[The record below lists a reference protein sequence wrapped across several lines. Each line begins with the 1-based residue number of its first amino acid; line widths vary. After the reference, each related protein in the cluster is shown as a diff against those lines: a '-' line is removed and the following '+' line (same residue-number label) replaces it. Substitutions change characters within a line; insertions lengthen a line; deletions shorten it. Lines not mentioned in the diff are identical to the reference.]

1 MITIQILRMEK
12 TKDER
17 KKIKVLKVKRAK
29 EQHLGFER
37 GPPPYY
43 QPGPTVLNFAE
54 QTGSG
59 AVTVVWSFLQVG
71 AKFKYIKSCFCLC
84 YPTTRQEMAD
94 TVITA
99 SLKLVD
105 C

>member
-1 MITIQILRMEK
+1 
-12 TKDER
+12 
-17 KKIKVLKVKRAK
+17 
-29 EQHLGFER
+29 
-37 GPPPYY
+37 
-43 QPGPTVLNFAE
+43 
-54 QTGSG
+54 
-59 AVTVVWSFLQVG
+59 VG
-71 AKFKYIKSCFCLC
+71 AKFKYIKLCFCLC